1 MKSGT
6 VCWPNGSRIAIAIT
20 VMFETWPDDK
30 WPPYAAQRWQP
41 KPGAKDH
48 QSMTWGQYGG
58 KAGIWRILRI
68 LDECSAP
75 ATFCANARSV
85 EVYPEATAQVVR
97 SGHDFAAHGYTQDQ
111 HLADMTP
118 EQEHATIKHCIEV
131 LEQKTGTRPEGWL
144 SPILAWTEHTDDILA
159 HEKLLWHGDANYTD
173 LPRRIA
179 TRHGPLVHIP
189 HSDYTDNR
197 VLWLS
202 PQDYHNVYKD
212 TFDYLYAREPL
223 SLLVMTVHCHFGG
236 RPLMSAM
243 LDKLLRY
250 FAQFPGVWFARHREL
265 ARWALEGDADEIT
278 NAQRFFRLPS
288 ISISPLNDHE

>member
-68 LDECSAP
+68 LDECGAP
-75 ATFCANARSV
+75 ATFCVN
-85 EVYPEATAQVVR
+85 
-97 SGHDFAAHGYTQDQ
+97 
-111 HLADMTP
+111 
-118 EQEHATIKHCIEV
+118 
-131 LEQKTGTRPEGWL
+131 
-144 SPILAWTEHTDDILA
+144 
-159 HEKLLWHGDANYTD
+159 
-173 LPRRIA
+173 
-179 TRHGPLVHIP
+179 
-189 HSDYTDNR
+189 
-197 VLWLS
+197 
-202 PQDYHNVYKD
+202 

-278 NAQRFFRLPS
+278 NAERFFPS
-288 ISISPLNDHE
+288 APISNSHLKHHE